1 MKITRFCPAKV
12 NLFLEVTGKLPNGY
26 HELAT
31 LFAKINFG
39 DTLTLE
45 AKPAAKTEISL
56 TLTGPIGK
64 QLRADETNLAW
75 RAAAAFLDH
84 FKLTA
89 RIGMTLEKR
98 TPTGAGLG
106 GGSSDAAGVL
116 LALCQLFNKDKKE
129 LLPAAAKLG
138 ADVPLFMY
146 EDTFLRGEGIGEKLT
161 PVPAP
166 GPLPWLVLAYPNTVV
181 PTKGVFARLTL
192 PDKKSVLTNVS
203 NLDKLIVYLG
213 CASPLGRWKGLLFNR
228 LEECVV
234 PFTNSVRNVLLDL
247 RKTNTDAVLMS
258 GSGSTVFALVETEK
272 DAKNLVRKIQSKDRI
287 VFCTIFHRSLKDENN
302 GNQDTSDG
310 RGPAEG
316 ICQRNV

>member
-45 AKPAAKTEISL
+45 AEPAAKTEISL

-116 LALCQLFNKDKKE
+116 LALCQLFGKDKKE

-146 EDTFLRGEGIGEKLT
+146 EDTFLKGEGIGEKLT
-161 PVPAP
+161 PVPTP

-181 PTKGVFARLTL
+181 PTKGVFAR
-192 PDKKSVLTNVS
+192 
-203 NLDKLIVYLG
+203 LIVYLG

-287 VFCTIFHRSLKDENN
+287 VFCTTFHRSLKDENN

>member
-1 MKITRFCPAKV
+1 MKTTLFCPAKV
-12 NLFLEVTGKLPNGY
+12 NLFLEVTGKRPDGY

-31 LFAKINFG
+31 LFAKINLG

-45 AKPAAKTEISL
+45 AVPASQTDISL
-56 TLTGPIGK
+56 TLTGPVAPLLSAGP
-64 QLRADETNLAW
+64 DNLAC
-75 RAAAAFLDH
+75 RAARVFLEH
-84 FKLTA
+84 FHLTA
-89 RIGMTLEKR
+89 RIEMTLEKH

-116 LALCQLFNKDKKE
+116 RALCQLFQKDLTE

-138 ADVPLFMY
+138 ADVPLFLY
-146 EDTFLRGEGIGEKLT
+146 EDTFLKGEGIGEKLT

-166 GPLPWLVLAYPNTVV
+166 GPLPWLVLVYPNTAV
-181 PTKGVFARLTL
+181 PTKGVFARLKL
-192 PDKKSVLTNVS
+192 PPTKAVLTNSS
-203 NLDKLIVYLG
+203 NLDKLITYLRCG
-213 CASPLGRWKGLLFNR
+213 SPLASWKQLLFNR

-272 DAKNLVRKIQSKDRI
+272 DAKNLVSKLQNKERI
-287 VFCTIFHRSLKDENN
+287 VFFTTFHRSLKDENN
-302 GNQDTSDG
+302 GNTNTSYG
-310 RGPAEG
+310 RGSPESV
-316 ICQRNV
+316 CKRNL

>member
-1 MKITRFCPAKV
+1 MKITRFCPAKI

-39 DTLTLE
+39 DTLTLQ
-45 AKPAAKTEISL
+45 AHPAAETEISL
-56 TLTGPIGK
+56 TLTGPIGHV
-64 QLRADETNLAW
+64 LRADESNLAT
-75 RAAAAFLDH
+75 RAARAFLEH
-84 FKLTA
+84 FHLSA
-89 RIGMTLEKR
+89 CVQMTLEKH

-116 LALCQLFNKDKKE
+116 LALCKIFGKDKNE

-146 EDTFLRGEGIGEKLT
+146 EDTFLKGEGIGEKLT
-161 PVPAP
+161 PVSAP
-166 GPLPWLVLAYPNTVV
+166 GPLPYIVLAYPNTVV
-181 PTKGVFARLTL
+181 PTKGVFARLSL
-192 PDKKSVLTNVS
+192 PKKEVVLTNIS
-203 NLDKLIVYLG
+203 NLDKLIEYLR
-213 CASPLGRWKGLLFNR
+213 CSSPLAGWKDLLFNR

-234 PFTNSVRNVLLDL
+234 PFTDSVRNVLLDL

-272 DAKNLVRKIQSKDRI
+272 DAKDLVNKLQNKERI
-287 VFCTIFHRSLKDENN
+287 VFFTTFHRSLKDENN
-302 GNQDTSDG
+302 GNQDTSYG
-310 RGPAEG
+310 RGSPESV
-316 ICQRNV
+316 CKCNL